1 MTTETTTPPKTP
13 EPARARPVFSTE
25 DFSLLRTA
33 VASHLQAVQDKPESV
48 KYSNLYHR
56 LGRLATGA

>member
-1 MTTETTTPPKTP
+1 METQTLKP

-25 DFSLLRTA
+25 DFELLRTA
-33 VASHLQAVQDKPESV
+33 VMHYLKEVQDRPESV

-56 LGRLATGA
+56 LGRLV

>member
-1 MTTETTTPPKTP
+1 MTTETMTAP

-25 DFSLLRTA
+25 DFALLRTA
-33 VASHLQAVQDKPESV
+33 VLSHLQQVQDSPDSV

-56 LGRLATGA
+56 LGRLVGD